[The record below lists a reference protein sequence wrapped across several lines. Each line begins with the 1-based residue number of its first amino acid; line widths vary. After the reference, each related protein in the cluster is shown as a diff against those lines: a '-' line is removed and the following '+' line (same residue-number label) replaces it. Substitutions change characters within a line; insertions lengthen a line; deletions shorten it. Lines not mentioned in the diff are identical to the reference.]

1 MMQQYNLLVL
11 ETTQTQQYKQQQR
24 PHGHQCF
31 PICFSRRV
39 LGHHFYLY
47 YIPNICSISTLNNFG
62 TTLNRMMSTDAAMHS
77 ALKIRG
83 EKCNLRKYYCLP
95 QKSTWPVAGISDR
108 KNYNNK
114 KIDQISNA
122 QYFFHFQSTVW
133 NRWDLARYKPPSL
146 LIFWDKNILNC
157 RFDNSII
164 GSI

>member
-11 ETTQTQQYKQQQR
+11 ETTQTQQYKQQR

-83 EKCNLRKYYCLP
+83 KKCNLRKYLLLFASKVNMACRRHLRSKKLQ
-95 QKSTWPVAGISDR
+95 QKKSIIAFEIS
-108 KNYNNK
+108 
-114 KIDQISNA
+114 IA
-122 QYFFHFQSTVW
+122 QYFFYYFQSTVEQMGFSQIQT
-133 NRWDLARYKPPSL
+133 P
-146 LIFWDKNILNC
+146 FTFNILGQKY
-157 RFDNSII
+157 FELSI
-164 GSI
+164 

>member
-83 EKCNLRKYYCLP
+83 EKCNLRKYLLLFASKVNMACRRHLRSKKLQ
-95 QKSTWPVAGISDR
+95 QKNR
-108 KNYNNK
+108 L
-114 KIDQISNA
+114 DQ
-122 QYFFHFQSTVW
+122 HCT
-133 NRWDLARYKPPSL
+133 
-146 LIFWDKNILNC
+146 IFYSFLEHSVEQMGFSQIQTPFTFNILGQKY
-157 RFDNSII
+157 FELSI
-164 GSI
+164 